1 MQRMQSRIVAGD
13 TLKPQAVSLAD
24 YPADDGWVLSYRLT
38 PRGTGAVIEFSAAAS
53 GSAHQVQVAAAT
65 TAGWSAGDYTCGAW
79 VSKAGERY
87 SVPSE
92 GGQVQ
97 IAPNPASLAAGTDTR
112 SSAEVTLAAVQDVIR
127 NRATSGYL
135 EVNVAGRVLR
145 SFSLPELFA
154 LERQIKAQINAEDV
168 AAGREPRYTT
178 GRVRRILT
186 RLS

>member
-1 MQRMQSRIVAGD
+1 MQSRIVAGD
-13 TLKPQAVSLAD
+13 TLKPATVTLAD

-38 PRGTGAVIEFSAAAS
+38 PRTAGSAIDFNAAAS
-53 GSAHQVQVAAAT
+53 GSDHQVEVAAAT
-65 TAGWSAGDYTCGAW
+65 TGGWVAGDYTCAAW
-79 VSKAGERY
+79 VTKAAERY

-97 IAPNPASLAAGTDTR
+97 IAPNPATLTAGTDTR

-145 SFSLPELFA
+145 SFTLPELFG
-154 LERQIKAQINAEDV
+154 LERQLKAQVNAEDV
-168 AAGREPRYTT
+168 AAGREPRYST